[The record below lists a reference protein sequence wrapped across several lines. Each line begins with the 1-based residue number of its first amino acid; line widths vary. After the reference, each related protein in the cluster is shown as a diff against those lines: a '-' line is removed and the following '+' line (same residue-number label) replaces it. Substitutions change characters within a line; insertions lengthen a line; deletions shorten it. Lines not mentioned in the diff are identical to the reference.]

1 MISKA
6 KIARLTRIAAMTV
19 TLGFAAVACSSGE
32 VDRLSRDNTS
42 TNEPGSGAIAGDDIE
57 GDVAFYEYVDF
68 EDNLQSSTDQ
78 IGRPVVINFFASWC
92 PTCIAEMPDFETTHL
107 AVRDDVD
114 FVGLAMQDR
123 AEAALALVDETGITY
138 DIGLDDGTLLQQFGG
153 LGMPTTVF
161 IDADGVIQNVHTGVL
176 DVESLTE
183 IIDEHLR

>member
-1 MISKA
+1 
-6 KIARLTRIAAMTV
+6 
-19 TLGFAAVACSSGE
+19 
-32 VDRLSRDNTS
+32 
-42 TNEPGSGAIAGDDIE
+42 
-57 GDVAFYEYVDF
+57 
-68 EDNLQSSTDQ
+68 
-78 IGRPVVINFFASWC
+78 
-92 PTCIAEMPDFETTHL
+92 MPDFETTHL

-161 IDADGVIQNVHTGVL
+161 IDANGVIQNVHTGVL